1 MNKTEM
7 LKNSVS
13 DYFKVFLGRNKNS
26 KNFNIGSCVRMYTKT
41 GFISLYYKELAF
53 LIVSFLFFQFYS
65 RGNWLVLGIQHF
77 TRIGTSVASR
87 FLVNSFLEQILTN
100 YVNEVTM
107 YDLIGVD
114 GNAFSIMAYVL
125 GAMREQHF
133 STEELAAYQ
142 EDAMSGDYNHLLVV
156 SSEMIDKCNEK
167 GGHNG
172 L

>member
-13 DYFKVFLGRNKNS
+13 DYFRVFLGRNKNS

-125 GAMREQHF
+125 NAMRRQHF
-133 STEELAAYQ
+133 SIEEQAAYK
-142 EDAMSGDYNHLLVV
+142 EDAMSSDYSHLLAV
-156 SSEMIDKCNEK
+156 SSEMINKCNKK